1 MYQPACVYLFG
12 SWARGEGDGLSDL
25 DVVVIKPTAAPFFER
40 LREVGRLLPI
50 ELGGVDIL
58 VYTPEEF
65 AAMRRAGNAFAEMV
79 ADEAQVI
86 YGRPA
91 AG

>member
-1 MYQPACVYLFG
+1 MSIA
-12 SWARGEGDGLSDL
+12 
-25 DVVVIKPTAAPFFER
+25 
-40 LREVGRLLPI
+40 
-50 ELGGVDIL
+50 LGGVDIL
-58 VYTPEEF
+58 VYTPGEF
-65 AAMRRAGNAFAEMV
+65 AVMRHAGNAFAEMV